1 MAERPPPRLPPS
13 HEELEGWREVCD
25 SRLATELGVAVLAC
39 RRADAA
45 GLAPLDELIGVMQD
59 RLEDF
64 PAYRQADV
72 RFHIVL
78 AETTG
83 SATLVSAMTEAQG
96 AMGAL
101 IDHIAHP
108 PEVLAS
114 SNAQHRELLAA
125 VRAQDV
131 ERATRV
137 VTEHLEA
144 TVHVLAGLLPLREVR
159 LRGITEVMSP
169 SRRMILWGV
178 GDQRRPRRARPRRP
192 AGARRARRAA
202 VLRPVRGADARRRAR
217 SAPAWCARAGRR
229 TTRAGRPP
237 TSREPPPWWP
247 DFERDFRAYASR
259 PRTRA

>member
-1 MAERPPPRLPPS
+1 M
-13 HEELEGWREVCD
+13 
-25 SRLATELGVAVLAC
+25 LAC
-39 RRADAA
+39 RRAVPAA
-45 GLAPLDELIGVMQD
+45 LEPLDELIAVMQD

-64 PAYRQADV
+64 PAYRHADV
-72 RFHIVL
+72 RFHIGL

-144 TVHVLAGLLPLREVR
+144 TVHVLAGLLPLGGPR
-159 LRGITEVMSP
+159 S
-169 SRRMILWGV
+169 GV
-178 GDQRRPRRARPRRP
+178 
-192 AGARRARRAA
+192 
-202 VLRPVRGADARRRAR
+202 
-217 SAPAWCARAGRR
+217 
-229 TTRAGRPP
+229 
-237 TSREPPPWWP
+237 
-247 DFERDFRAYASR
+247 
-259 PRTRA
+259 

>member
-1 MAERPPPRLPPS
+1 
-13 HEELEGWREVCD
+13 
-25 SRLATELGVAVLAC
+25 
-39 RRADAA
+39 
-45 GLAPLDELIGVMQD
+45 MQE

-64 PAYRQADV
+64 PAYRHADV
-72 RFHIVL
+72 RFHVGL

-144 TVHVLAGLLPLREVR
+144 TVHVLAGLLPLE
-159 LRGITEVMSP
+159 G
-169 SRRMILWGV
+169 
-178 GDQRRPRRARPRRP
+178 P
-192 AGARRARRAA
+192 APG
-202 VLRPVRGADARRRAR
+202 
-217 SAPAWCARAGRR
+217 
-229 TTRAGRPP
+229 
-237 TSREPPPWWP
+237 
-247 DFERDFRAYASR
+247 YN
-259 PRTRA
+259 